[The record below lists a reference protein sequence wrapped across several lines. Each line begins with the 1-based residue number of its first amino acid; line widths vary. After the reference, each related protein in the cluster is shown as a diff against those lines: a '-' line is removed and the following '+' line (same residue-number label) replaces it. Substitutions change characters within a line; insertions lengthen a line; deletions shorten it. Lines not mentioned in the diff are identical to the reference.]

1 MPKMKTCK
9 SIAKRVKI
17 TGRGKVKRYGMG
29 KRHLMS
35 AKTSNKLRRMRRH
48 SMIAGA
54 DIKKIKIAL
63 PYA

>member
-1 MPKMKTCK
+1 MPKMKTNK

-17 TGRGKVKRYGMG
+17 TGTGKVKRYGMG
-29 KRHLMS
+29 KKHLMS
-35 AKTSNKLRRMRRH
+35 VKTSNKLRKLRRH
-48 SMIAGA
+48 SMISGA